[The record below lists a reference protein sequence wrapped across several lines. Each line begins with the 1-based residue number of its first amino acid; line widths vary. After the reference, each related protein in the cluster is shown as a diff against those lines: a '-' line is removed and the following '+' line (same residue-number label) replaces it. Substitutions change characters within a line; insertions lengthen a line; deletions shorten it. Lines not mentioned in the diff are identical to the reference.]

1 MKKKHL
7 GATLITC
14 DWTGLP
20 ISVTKYFVPVKTG
33 DDKMR
38 KQGPFLNWNCAA
50 AWIWHANSLG
60 KMTDNEK
67 WWSMNKIEELAG
79 QSIQLAP
86 NFEKLSHFSCNDV
99 QTGMTVQDYI
109 TACNER
115 TETIFGIYVPPD
127 AIKLDAVEMVPLR
140 PKAGSYDFAV
150 ANQLGC
156 TQLVTTKL
164 MKPNFGKDKMIVMLC
179 DPTMQSIQPNKV
191 AQKLSKQSV
200 CGKCLF
206 LIMHPGYNGNADQYE
221 SYPKEEFI
229 QHFMKIM
236 PVHNTHENIEEKAKK
251 VEEIITDA
259 ASQTEK
265 VLKPIRKKRKVQ
277 RSDAEPVDAQ
287 AVEV

>member
-20 ISVTKYFVPVKTG
+20 ISVTKYFVPIKG
-33 DDKMR
+33 QDGKIK
-38 KQGPFLNWNCAA
+38 KQGHFLNWNCAA

-60 KMTDNEK
+60 KMTDAEK

-79 QSIQLAP
+79 QTIQLAP
-86 NFEKLSHFSCNDV
+86 NFEKLAHFSTNDV
-99 QTGMTVQDYI
+99 QSGMTMQEYI
-109 TACNER
+109 AACNER

-150 ANQLGC
+150 ATQLGC
-156 TQLVTTKL
+156 TQLVTTRL
-164 MKPNFGKDKMIVMLC
+164 LKPNFGRDKMIVMMC
-179 DPTMQSIQPNKV
+179 DAQMQSIQPNKV

-236 PVHNTHENIEEKAKK
+236 PVLDSMPEIAERAKK
-251 VEEIITDA
+251 IEQVITDA
-259 ASQTEK
+259 SKQTEE
-265 VLKPIRKKRKVQ
+265 VLKPMRKKRKCAKT
-277 RSDAEPVDAQ
+277 AEPSAAQ
-287 AVEV
+287 VEVA